1 MADNKKYEWALPIGT
16 TINGGQYP
24 YEVVDVLGHG
34 GFGIT
39 YKVKA
44 NVLVRNIPFELH
56 FAVKEYFPNICS
68 READNATMKIPETM
82 QEEVGDGLVDFINE
96 GERLQ
101 QVCKLNPNIVNVN
114 EVFQANGTAYYVLE
128 YLEGGDLRRMVRD
141 NGKPLTEQQM
151 LDVML
156 PIGHAVQCLHD
167 SSMLHL
173 DIKPDNIVMRQSNRG
188 KWEPVLIDF
197 GIAVHFRQ
205 DGTPT
210 SKTPSQG
217 ISPGYSPIE
226 QYSQVRRFDP
236 RLDVYAYCATC
247 LYLLTGRDPIEA
259 TDVPS
264 DFVESALPAGISSD
278 VAAAIKR
285 GMAMNKS
292 QRAPSINAVLNAM
305 TGKDGISEAAV
316 KTKKATPAPG
326 ATVNLEERAAS
337 GKQQPAANPPV
348 PGGGQKPKQSLAIKE
363 ESARSSTYKPQGGSS
378 SAGASREKPKKKFPL
393 MRIAAIVLACA
404 AIIGGIVVG
413 AKRCSS
419 SDGSG
424 SGIASEEILDSDK
437 EIVNKELTFTVNG
450 ISFTMVEVQG
460 GTFTMGATAEQGS
473 DAFGDEKP
481 AHSVTLSS
489 YYIGKTEVTQEL
501 WQAVMGNNPSYKKGA
516 KLPVEQVSW
525 DDCQKFIG
533 KLNQKTGKNFRLPTE
548 AEWEYAARGG
558 NRSRGYKY
566 SGSNNID
573 DVAWFFDNSG
583 STTHEVATKRANEL
597 GLYDMS
603 GNVWEWCSDWYDSYS
618 SSAQT
623 NPTGPSSG
631 SPRVFR
637 GSCWGSDAGYCRV
650 AYRGDDS
657 PDFRYY
663 SLGLRLAL

>member
-1 MADNKKYEWALPIGT
+1 MSKDKEYKYVLPVGSVLSSGT
-16 TINGGQYP
+16 NDYVIEQ
-24 YEVVDVLGHG
+24 VLGKG
-34 GFGIT
+34 GFGVT

-68 READNATMKIPETM
+68 REVDNATMKIPETM

-128 YLEGGDLRRMVRD
+128 YLDGGDLRRMVRD

-173 DIKPDNIVMRQSNRG
+173 DIKPDNIVMRLGNRG
-188 KWEPVLIDF
+188 KYEPVLIDF

-226 QYSQVRRFDP
+226 QYSQVSRFDP

-264 DFVESALPAGISSD
+264 DFVESVLPAGISSD

-285 GMAMNKS
+285 GMVMNKS

-305 TGKDGISEAAV
+305 TGKDGISEAAA
-316 KTKKATPAPG
+316 KTKKATPPRG
-326 ATVNLEERAAS
+326 ATVSLEERTARVKPQS
-337 GKQQPAANPPV
+337 AANPPAA
-348 PGGGQKPKQSLAIKE
+348 GGGQKPKQSLAIKEEPEIKE

-378 SAGASREKPKKKFPL
+378 AWDAWGGKPKKKFPL

-413 AKRCSS
+413 AKRY
-419 SDGSG
+419 SDS
-424 SGIASEEILDSDK
+424 AADDEIINDY
-437 EIVNKELTFTVNG
+437 VN
-450 ISFTMVEVQG
+450 SMVYVEG
-460 GTFTMGATAEQGS
+460 GTFTMGATSEQGS
-473 DAFGDEKP
+473 DAYDREKP

-489 YYIGKTEVTQEL
+489 FHIGKTEVTQEL
-501 WQAVMGNNPSYKKGA
+501 WEAVMGSNPSEFKGA
-516 KLPVEQVSW
+516 KRPVEHVNW
-525 DDCQKFIG
+525 NDCQEFIR
-533 KLNQKTGKNFRLPTE
+533 KLNQKTGKQFRLPTE

-558 NRSRGYKY
+558 NKSRHYKY
-566 SGSNNID
+566 SGSNTIGN
-573 DVAWFFDNSG
+573 VAWYYENAKNVDSSSPDYG
-583 STTHEVATKRANEL
+583 THTVATKQPNEL
-597 GLYDMS
+597 GIYDMS
-603 GNVWEWCSDWYDSYS
+603 GNVLEWCSGRYGDYS

-623 NPTGPSSG
+623 NPTGSSSG
-631 SPRVFR
+631 SDRVSR
-637 GSCWGSDAGYCRV
+637 GGSWNYNAWDCRV
-650 AYRGDDS
+650 SSRGRLFPGD
-657 PDFRYY
+657 RNRN
-663 SLGLRLAL
+663 LGLRLAL